1 MATQAHCAYAFE
13 CLAASFEHRQPLS
26 LAQVEDLWSQYHDP
40 KADNDDEADGD
51 ADSHDNEEAGKA
63 DMTDAEEPASAT
75 ATSSSHTSSAKPPA
89 ISRLLHRSRGGSES
103 SSQSSLPSTRSTAS
117 STPSGS
123 SGTEDT
129 PATSRSSLF
138 SLGRRRRE
146 TPHQQRYPLFVTW
159 NVVNRSG
166 HKTLRGCIGTFEAQD
181 LEQGLRSYAL
191 TRTNLMIY
199 PPGSAFEDTR
209 FPPIP
214 PSLLPSLSTHITLL
228 HNFSAPTSDP
238 LDWTLGHH
246 GLRISFTHSARRHGA
261 TYLPD
266 VPREQGWSKEE
277 TLVSLM
283 RKAGWNDRGTS
294 GSSTWRRVW
303 TEGRGELIRYEGQAV
318 GLGFAEWKGWRE
330 WVGRERGVGSEVLN

>member
-13 CLAASFEHRQPLS
+13 CLAASFEHRQPLG

-40 KADNDDEADGD
+40 KADNDDEAEDGD
-51 ADSHDNEEAGKA
+51 TDSRDNEEAGKA
-63 DMTDAEEPASAT
+63 DMTDADEPAPIT
-75 ATSSSHTSSAKPPA
+75 APSPSRTLSAKPPA

-129 PATSRSSLF
+129 SATSRSSLF

-146 TPHQQRYPLFVTW
+146 TSHQQRYPLFVTW

-191 TRTNLMIY
+191 TRNESNDL
-199 PPGSAFEDTR
+199 PNPGSAFEDTR

-238 LDWTLGHH
+238 LAWDLGHH
-246 GLRISFTHSARRHGA
+246 GLRISFTHSHRRHGA

-266 VPREQGWSKEE
+266 VPREQGWTKEE

-283 RKAGWNDRGTS
+283 RKAGWNGTTS
-294 GSSTWRRVW
+294 AWRRVW

-330 WVGRERGVGSEVLN
+330 WVGREKGVGREVLN

>member
-40 KADNDDEADGD
+40 KAENDVETEEDDVN
-51 ADSHDNEEAGKA
+51 SHDNEEAGDA
-63 DMTDAEEPASAT
+63 DMTDAGEPTPAPAP
-75 ATSSSHTSSAKPPA
+75 SHTSNAKPAA

-103 SSQSSLPSTRSTAS
+103 SSQSSLPSARSTAS

-138 SLGRRRRE
+138 SLGRRRRD
-146 TPHQQRYPLFVTW
+146 TSHQQRYPLFVTW

-191 TRTNLMIY
+191 T
-199 PPGSAFEDTR
+199 SAFEDIR

-238 LDWTLGHH
+238 LDWELGHH
-246 GLRISFTHSARRHGA
+246 GLRISFSHAHRSHGA

-266 VPREQGWSKEE
+266 VPASRAGAKRRRWSRLCGKPGGMDP
-277 TLVSLM
+277 V
-283 RKAGWNDRGTS
+283 RPG
-294 GSSTWRRVW
+294 
-303 TEGRGELIRYEGQAV
+303 GQAV
-318 GLGFAEWKGWRE
+318 GLGFEEWKGWRE
-330 WVGRERGVGSEVLN
+330 WVGGVKGVGREVLK

>member
-40 KADNDDEADGD
+40 KAENHVETEDGV
-51 ADSHDNEEAGKA
+51 ADSYDDEEAGDA
-63 DMTDAEEPASAT
+63 DMTDAEEPTPAPAL
-75 ATSSSHTSSAKPPA
+75 SHTSSAKPAA

-129 PATSRSSLF
+129 PGTSRSSLF
-138 SLGRRRRE
+138 SLGRRRKN
-146 TPHQQRYPLFVTW
+146 TPSQQRYPLFVTW

-191 TRTNLMIY
+191 T
-199 PPGSAFEDTR
+199 SAFEDIR

-238 LDWTLGHH
+238 LDWELGHH
-246 GLRISFTHSARRHGA
+246 GLRISFTHSHRRHGA

-277 TLVSLM
+277 TMMSLM
-283 RKAGWNDRGTS
+283 RKAGWNDRG
-294 GSSTWRRVW
+294 SSSSAWRRVW
-303 TEGRGELIRYEGQAV
+303 REGRGELVRYEGQAV
-318 GLGFAEWKGWRE
+318 GLGFEEWRAWRARGWINE
-330 WVGRERGVGSEVLN
+330 FSTLWCAASSLLVLCCAPV

>member
-40 KADNDDEADGD
+40 KADNDDEAEDGD
-51 ADSHDNEEAGKA
+51 TDSRDNEEAGKA
-63 DMTDAEEPASAT
+63 DMTDAEEPAPIT
-75 ATSSSHTSSAKPPA
+75 APSPSRTSSAKPPA

-146 TPHQQRYPLFVTW
+146 TSHQQRYPLFVTW

-191 TRTNLMIY
+191 TSQRNESNDL
-199 PPGSAFEDTR
+199 PNPGSAFEDTR

-238 LDWTLGHH
+238 LAWDLGHH
-246 GLRISFTHSARRHGA
+246 GLRISFTHSHRRHGA

-266 VPREQGWSKEE
+266 VPREQGWTKEE

-283 RKAGWNDRGTS
+283 RKAGWNGTTS
-294 GSSTWRRVW
+294 AWRRVW

-318 GLGFAEWKGWRE
+318 GLGFAEWKGWRKLGS
-330 WVGRERGVGSEVLN
+330 GRSS

>member
-26 LAQVEDLWSQYHDP
+26 LGQVEDLWSQYHDP
-40 KADNDDEADGD
+40 KADNDEAEDGD
-51 ADSHDNEEAGKA
+51 PDSHGNEEAGDA
-63 DMTDAEEPASAT
+63 DMTDAEEPTPAPA
-75 ATSSSHTSSAKPPA
+75 HTTSAKPAA

-138 SLGRRRRE
+138 SLDRRRRD
-146 TPHQQRYPLFVTW
+146 TSQQRYPLFVTW

-181 LEQGLRSYAL
+181 LESGLRSYAL
-191 TRTNLMIY
+191 T
-199 PPGSAFEDTR
+199 SAFEDIR

-214 PSLLPSLSTHITLL
+214 PSLLPTLSTHITLL
-228 HNFSAPTSDP
+228 HNFSPPTTDP
-238 LDWTLGHH
+238 LDWSLGHH
-246 GLRISFTHSARRHGA
+246 GLRIAFTHAHRRHGA

-266 VPREQGWSKEE
+266 VPREQGWTKEE
-277 TLVSLM
+277 TLISLM
-283 RKAGWNDRGTS
+283 RKAGWN
-294 GSSTWRRVW
+294 GSSSPGWKKIW
-303 TEGRGELIRYEGQAV
+303 TEGKGELVRYEGKAV
-318 GLGFAEWKGWRE
+318 GLGFAEWSGWRE
-330 WVGRERGVGSEVLN
+330 WVGKEMGVGREVLN

>member
-26 LAQVEDLWSQYHDP
+26 LGQVEDLWSQYHDL
-40 KADNDDEADGD
+40 KADNNDEVEDEDAESHGNEGAGD
-51 ADSHDNEEAGKA
+51 A
-63 DMTDAEEPASAT
+63 DMTDAEEPAPAPT
-75 ATSSSHTSSAKPPA
+75 HTTSAKPAA

-138 SLGRRRRE
+138 SLGRRRRN
-146 TPHQQRYPLFVTW
+146 TSQQRYPLFVTW

-181 LEQGLRSYAL
+181 LESGLRSYAL
-191 TRTNLMIY
+191 TRKLT
-199 PPGSAFEDTR
+199 PDSHPRSAFEDIR

-238 LDWTLGHH
+238 LDWDLGHH
-246 GLRISFTHSARRHGA
+246 GLRISFTLSSHRRHGA

-266 VPREQGWSKEE
+266 VPREQGWTKEE
-277 TLVSLM
+277 TLISLM
-283 RKAGWNDRGTS
+283 RKAGWN
-294 GSSTWRRVW
+294 GSSSGWNRIWR
-303 TEGRGELIRYEGQAV
+303 EGKGELIR
-318 GLGFAEWKGWRE
+318 
-330 WVGRERGVGSEVLN
+330 

>member
-40 KADNDDEADGD
+40 KAENHVETEDGV
-51 ADSHDNEEAGKA
+51 ADSYDDEEAGDA
-63 DMTDAEEPASAT
+63 DMTDAEEPTPAPAL
-75 ATSSSHTSSAKPPA
+75 SHTSSAKPAA

-129 PATSRSSLF
+129 PGTSRSSLF
-138 SLGRRRRE
+138 SLGRRRKN
-146 TPHQQRYPLFVTW
+146 TPSQQRYPLFVTW

-191 TRTNLMIY
+191 T
-199 PPGSAFEDTR
+199 SAFEDIR

-238 LDWTLGHH
+238 LDWELGHH
-246 GLRISFTHSARRHGA
+246 GLRISFTHSHRRHGA

-266 VPREQGWSKEE
+266 VPREQGW
-277 TLVSLM
+277 
-283 RKAGWNDRGTS
+283 
-294 GSSTWRRVW
+294 
-303 TEGRGELIRYEGQAV
+303 
-318 GLGFAEWKGWRE
+318 
-330 WVGRERGVGSEVLN
+330 